1 MKFRSDIHNISL
13 LSKVAGTLSI
23 VGKIGWLQ
31 LTPQTLQLR
40 VLSAT
45 ESSQSQLWA
54 TISLP
59 AIFTDPKIS
68 SAHNNIINLEVPLD
82 TLHRSLKSAGA
93 SYTSASIKLTKKEGI
108 PRLSIVI
115 TTETAA
121 SMNHARIVQDIPVRV
136 LSPQAVAHLTK
147 PVVPKPGCA
156 VILPALNQLKGITE
170 RYVRMVGVNGRIVVE
185 GNNSGVLRMKLDAE
199 AVKVESEW
207 RGLMNPVVGEDGGME
222 WEDDDDNNDEE
233 GNEESTQEK
242 EKLSKVMVDS
252 RDWAKVV
259 RVSAAGK
266 RVIAWLCNNHS
277 LVVYV
282 FLDEEGDN
290 LATINYYV
298 SSMVV

>member
-13 LSKVAGTLSI
+13 LSKVAGTLSV

-31 LTPQTLQLR
+31 LSPTHLQLR

-45 ESSQSQLWA
+45 DTTQSQIWA
-54 TISLP
+54 TISSP
-59 AIFTDPKIS
+59 AIFTSPKIS
-68 SAHNNIINLEVPLD
+68 SAHDNIINLEVPLD
-82 TLHRSLKSAGA
+82 TLHRSLKSAVT
-93 SYTSASIKLTKKEGI
+93 YTSACLKLTKKEGI
-108 PRLSIVI
+108 PRLSLII

-121 SMNHARIVQDIPVRV
+121 SMNHAKIVQDIPVRV
-136 LSPQAVAHLTK
+136 LSPQSVAHLCK
-147 PVVPKPGCA
+147 PLVPKPGCA
-156 VILPALNQLKGITE
+156 VLLPALSQLKGITD
-170 RYVRMVGVNGRIVVE
+170 RYVKMVGANGRIVVE
-185 GNNSGVLRMKLDAE
+185 GNNNGVLRMKLDAE

-222 WEDDDDNNDEE
+222 WDDNEE
-233 GNEESTQEK
+233 EEEEEQSTQEK
-242 EKLSKVMVDS
+242 EGFSRVMVDS

-290 LATINYYV
+290 QATINYYV
-298 SSMVV
+298 SSMVG

>member
-13 LSKVAGTLSI
+13 LSKVAGALNV
-23 VGKIGWLQ
+23 VGKVGWLQ
-31 LTPQTLQLR
+31 LSHSHLQLR
-40 VLSAT
+40 VLSSDSSG
-45 ESSQSQLWA
+45 SSQSQVWA
-54 TISLP
+54 TISSSS
-59 AIFTDPKIS
+59 IFTDPKIS
-68 SAHNNIINLEVPLD
+68 SAHDNIINLEIPLD
-82 TLHRSLKSAGA
+82 TLHRSLKSAQS

-108 PRLSIVI
+108 PRLSIII

-121 SMNHARIVQDIPVRV
+121 SMNHAKIVQDIPVRV
-136 LSPQAVAHLTK
+136 LSPQQVAHLSK

-156 VILPALNQLKGITE
+156 VILPALNQLKGITD
-170 RYVRMVGVNGRIVVE
+170 RYVKMVGVNGRIVLE
-185 GNNSGVLRMKLDAE
+185 GNKNGVLKMKLDND

-207 RGLMNPVVGEDGGME
+207 RGLMNPVVGEDGVMD
-222 WEDDDDNNDEE
+222 WEDDGEE
-233 GNEESTQEK
+233 EEEMIETQEK
-242 EKLSKVMVDS
+242 ERFSRVMVDS

-266 RVIAWLCNNHS
+266 RVIAWLCDNHS

-290 LATINYYV
+290 QATINFYV